1 MTAEIAPSEDRGRK
15 TPDRRSILRLCG
27 WGSGAAIALAAVVI
41 ATYSNIGGTRL
52 QLALTNAT
60 ERGQPVAVAPMPV
73 RVADN
78 SIEIKQLAETVRA
91 LTADRDRLK
100 NRIAG
105 LEHTLNDVTGAIKS
119 EATATVSAQAAKDTP
134 KETSADRVAAAPAVS
149 APPVISAP
157 VTAPV
162 AATPAAPT
170 VEQVPLPPTRVASA
184 PPSEPPPVPLK
195 PEFGIDLGG
204 AVSMDA
210 LRGQWSAVKA
220 NYGPLLLGLHPV
232 VTMRERRPGAPEYRL
247 VVGPLPSVNAAA
259 KLCARFASRP
269 GCRPAKFDGQ
279 RLAQQ

>member
-1 MTAEIAPSEDRGRK
+1 MATEIAQSEDRGRK
-15 TPDRRSILRLCG
+15 NIDRRSIWRLCG
-27 WGSGAAIALAAVVI
+27 WGSGAAIALAAVAL
-41 ATYSNIGGTRL
+41 ATYSDLGGARL
-52 QLALTNAT
+52 RLALANAA
-60 ERGQPVAVAPMPV
+60 ERGQPVAVAPMPE

-78 SIEIKQLAETVRA
+78 GVEIKQLAETVRA

-119 EATATVSAQAAKDTP
+119 EATATVATQAAKETP
-134 KETSADRVAAAPAVS
+134 KETSTDRVAAVPAVS

-157 VTAPV
+157 VTAP
-162 AATPAAPT
+162 AAGAPAEPT
-170 VEQVPLPPTRVASA
+170 AEQVPLPPTRVASA
-184 PPSEPPPVPLK
+184 PPSEPPPAPLK
-195 PEFGIDLGG
+195 SEFGIDLGG

-259 KLCARFASRP
+259 KLCARFAAHP